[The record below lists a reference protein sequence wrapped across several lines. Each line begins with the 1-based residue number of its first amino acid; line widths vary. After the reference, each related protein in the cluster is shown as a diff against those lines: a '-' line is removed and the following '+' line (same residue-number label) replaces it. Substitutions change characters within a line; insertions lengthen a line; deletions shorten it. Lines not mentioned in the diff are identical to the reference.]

1 MHVESNPRLVRIA
14 ALVAVSAGVF
24 FLGACG
30 GSSSSSNTSTST
42 AKACVP
48 VHKDL
53 KTVSPGVMSVGVY
66 SYPPYGFQKGN
77 EVAGVDGQII
87 TKIAALECLK
97 IKPVPGAASAMIP
110 SIQSGRAD
118 TVIGD
123 WYRTRERSKILLLS
137 APIYLDKLV
146 LISKEGFD
154 QISQIK
160 GKKVGSVLGFL
171 WNDDMKKALGAGNL
185 KLYPSAQ
192 EMYSDL
198 TAGRIQVVA
207 DTSGSFTAAKKT
219 NDLSAF
225 TAKPAAPD
233 PAVKA
238 TVKPGQTN
246 YQVNKSNPGLSQA
259 ISDDL
264 AKLRADGT
272 IKQILTSEGFPA
284 EAAEPGT
291 PGYAD

>member
-1 MHVESNPRLVRIA
+1 MYVRRSVWRGRLA
-14 ALVAVSAGVF
+14 CLFALSGLVV

-30 GSSSSSNTSTST
+30 GSSSSSKTSTAT

-53 KTVSPGVMSVGVY
+53 KTVSPGLMSVGVY
-66 SYPPYGFQKGN
+66 SYPPYGYQKGN

-87 TKIAALECLK
+87 TKIAAMECLK

-137 APIYLDKLV
+137 DPIYLDKLV

-171 WNDDMKKALGAGNL
+171 WNDDLKKALGAGNL

-207 DTSGSFTAAKKT
+207 DTAGSFTAAKKT
-219 NDLSAF
+219 NNLSAF

-238 TVKPGQTN
+238 TVQPGQTN
-246 YQVNKSNPGLSQA
+246 YQVNKNNPGLSRA
-259 ISDDL
+259 ISEDL
-264 AKLRADGT
+264 EKLRADGT
-272 IKQILTSEGFPA
+272 IKQILT
-284 EAAEPGT
+284 
-291 PGYAD
+291 